1 MFDRNW
7 IGCRKGILQG
17 IIKCLLL
24 TLPTLPLGTT
34 AIFWLRFEFLIDI
47 HFDFSGCA
55 LTWLM
60 SAFGGK
66 ADISKVRQQ
75 CPLMTQSGHRASL
88 NRPQIN
94 SYDTPFQSLGAR
106 QCGRDNE
113 CLLLGV
119 KRTFIGR
126 AAMSAFDPKRTWG
139 VSPMRCDAGNSYQS
153 I

>member
-1 MFDRNW
+1 LFDRNW

-88 NRPQIN
+88 NGPQFN

-119 KRTFIGR
+119 KRTSV
-126 AAMSAFDPKRTWG
+126 AP
-139 VSPMRCDAGNSYQS
+139 SPNVRY
-153 I
+153 